1 MTSRALSQPTTL
13 TLICFLRFG
22 RIRGIAKVIKT
33 KQILVRNYNN
43 FRLISMI
50 FNKVLSL
57 GMNVSWF
64 TGVVVSM
71 FSGQAAMVSKNAGKY
86 YGH

>member
-1 MTSRALSQPTTL
+1 
-13 TLICFLRFG
+13 
-22 RIRGIAKVIKT
+22 
-33 KQILVRNYNN
+33 
-43 FRLISMI
+43 MI

-64 TGVVVSM
+64 IGVVVSM